1 MPLQRPLIEKVLDLV
16 VYAPVGLA
24 LLIRDDAP
32 TLVASGRTRVHERVQ
47 VARWSGEMA
56 VTYGK
61 QSIGR
66 RATDASAPAS
76 APATVT
82 TKVAAAVAPSAV
94 PVHRSPPFDA
104 YDHLAAAQI
113 VQLMGR
119 LPHGELA
126 LIRRYEASQR
136 GRRTILAKID
146 QLIGE

>member
-1 MPLQRPLIEKVLDLV
+1 MPTQRPLIEKVLDLV

-24 LLIRDDAP
+24 LLIREDVP
-32 TLVASGRTRVHERVQ
+32 TLVAGGRTRAHERVQ
-47 VARWSGEMA
+47 VARWIGERA

-66 RATDASAPAS
+66 RATDAPVPVS
-76 APATVT
+76 APATGT
-82 TKVAAAVAPSAV
+82 TRDAAAPAPSAV
-94 PVHRSPPFDA
+94 PVHRSPPFDG

-119 LPHGELA
+119 LPHGELS